1 MGFSAKI
8 FESRIASTEK
18 TTTIADIYF
27 ALRSHCQPQQKTAIF
42 HFAAIFSDHKN
53 CCRQTIFA
61 MTLCLFFMMLMNDG
75 KKCSVSWSKCK
86 CQKGSGHNARI
97 FFIRRHL
104 IQVVLHF
111 FTIKV
116 NAGNMLGW
124 EDSCFGWPKK
134 LGHFLRKFEFD
145 NKGGFSFVRPFI
157 HPSSIG
163 IPQFSANKKQSAI
176 VK

>member
-27 ALRSHCQPQQKTAIF
+27 ALRSRCQPQQKTAIF

-75 KKCSVSWSKCK
+75 KNAPFHDQNVNVKKGRDTMRASFSFDGIWSKWFTLFYNQSECGK
-86 CQKGSGHNARI
+86 YVGTKGQLFWLAKKVRSFFAEIWIWQQRRLFICQA
-97 FFIRRHL
+97 
-104 IQVVLHF
+104 
-111 FTIKV
+111 
-116 NAGNMLGW
+116 
-124 EDSCFGWPKK
+124 
-134 LGHFLRKFEFD
+134 
-145 NKGGFSFVRPFI
+145 I
-157 HPSSIG
+157 HPPFFNWHPPIFG
-163 IPQFSANKKQSAI
+163 Q
-176 VK
+176 